1 MKIMK
6 KLILLSLSI
15 VILTN
20 CYAQRRTKKSAAK
33 EEVTPVEVVTPQ
45 EPQPE
50 EPAGDPVITEE
61 CLINLSL
68 FNESAKN
75 KQYADALGTWNQV
88 FENCPNANRAIYTH
102 GRSILH
108 WLLSEQTDDVK
119 YQEVF
124 DKLMLMYDKRM
135 KYFGDDPRY
144 PTPWIKGLK
153 ALDYIVFVKNDEL
166 KKPAYKWL
174 EEAIDGLG
182 KETEIE
188 MIRQFV
194 VLSDKL
200 YANDQTHG
208 EKYIA
213 DYLKAND
220 VLEAIIKN
228 AESTDQALATQAT
241 QYKNGLDIVFAESGA
256 ADCETLDGLYK
267 DEIITNGNDLGY
279 LNKIIS
285 FYRRVRC
292 VDSKVYFDA
301 AVKAHK
307 IQPTAESASALAAM
321 SYNQE
326 EFQQAVN
333 YYEDATRLSDVD
345 VDKADYQ
352 YKISQ
357 IYYSKIGDYP
367 RTKTHALNALGYD
380 PSLGS
385 AHMII
390 GLAYAAAKGIYD
402 DPVLSK
408 SVFWVAVDR
417 LNRAKQV
424 DPSLAEDV
432 DKLIATYVRHF
443 PSKEDIFF
451 KPELKNGE
459 SFYVGGWIGET
470 TICR

>member
-1 MKIMK
+1 MK

-45 EPQPE
+45 ESQPE

-124 DKLMLMYDKRM
+124 NKLMLMYDKRM

-144 PTPWIKGLK
+144 PIPWIKGLK

-182 KETEIE
+182 EATEIE

-220 VLEAIIKN
+220 LLETIIKN
-228 AESTDQALATQAT
+228 AESTDQTLATQAT

-256 ADCETLDGLYK
+256 ADCETLDELYK
-267 DEIITNGNDLGY
+267 DEIITNGEDLGY

-285 FYRRVRC
+285 FYMLLPGRTLFRRRIPIPILC
-292 VDSKVYFDA
+292 LFSMPCKN
-301 AVKAHK
+301 K
-307 IQPTAESASALAAM
+307 TG
-321 SYNQE
+321 
-326 EFQQAVN
+326 
-333 YYEDATRLSDVD
+333 TRR
-345 VDKADYQ
+345 
-352 YKISQ
+352 
-357 IYYSKIGDYP
+357 G
-367 RTKTHALNALGYD
+367 TD
-380 PSLGS
+380 PGQLQ
-385 AHMII
+385 
-390 GLAYAAAKGIYD
+390 
-402 DPVLSK
+402 LSK
-408 SVFWVAVDR
+408 SSSPDR
-417 LNRAKQV
+417 SRLKSV
-424 DPSLAEDV
+424 LPSGRGRFLRLFSRV
-432 DKLIATYVRHF
+432 
-443 PSKEDIFF
+443 
-451 KPELKNGE
+451 
-459 SFYVGGWIGET
+459 SFCCGCKIQRCQSG
-470 TICR
+470 

>member
-1 MKIMK
+1 MKNF
-6 KLILLSLSI
+6 ILLSLSL
-15 VILTN
+15 VVLTN

-45 EPQPE
+45 EPE
-50 EPAGDPVITEE
+50 STDEPVVTEE

-75 KQYADALGTWNQV
+75 KQYADALETWNQV
-88 FENCPNANRAIYTH
+88 FDNCPNANRAIYTH

-108 WLLSEQTDDVK
+108 WQLSQQTDDAK

-135 KYFGDDPRY
+135 KYFGDDPKY

-166 KKPAYKWL
+166 KQPAYKWL
-174 EEAIDGLG
+174 EDAIDGLG
-182 KETEIE
+182 EETEIE

-200 YANDQTHG
+200 YANDHTHG

-220 VLEAIIKN
+220 ALEAIIRN
-228 AESTDQALATQAT
+228 AESTNQTLATQAT

-267 DEIITNGNDLGY
+267 DRISTNGEDLGY
-279 LNKIIS
+279 LTKIIS
-285 FYRRVRC
+285 FYRRVKC

-326 EFQQAVN
+326 KFQQAIN
-333 YYEDATRLSDVD
+333 YYEDATKLSDID
-345 VDKADYQ
+345 EDKADYQ
-352 YKISQ
+352 YKIAQ
-357 IYYSKIGDYP
+357 IYYSKLGDYP
-367 RTKTHALNALGYD
+367 RTKTHALNALGFNA
-380 PSLGS
+380 SLGS

-402 DPVLSK
+402 DPVLAK

-417 LNRAKQV
+417 LNKAKQI

-432 DKLIATYVRHF
+432 DKLIATYARHF

-451 KPELKNGE
+451 KPELNNGKP
-459 SFYVGGWIGET
+459 FYVGGWIGEN